1 MSDCGNTALRAIES
15 DIHVKK
21 DMVMRRALPLIALF
35 LVLGPHIPQSK
46 NFTPIP
52 VARNCRPTDACLR
65 NCEAQG
71 GQDCY
76 VTCDRC
82 K

>member
-1 MSDCGNTALRAIES
+1 MRHALS
-15 DIHVKK
+15 
-21 DMVMRRALPLIALF
+21 LIALF

-71 GQDCY
+71 GGDCY
-76 VTCDRC
+76 ARC
-82 K
+82 QDLRCP